1 MAGDRFCSSDF
12 NLIFITDLQL
22 PLHTANL
29 LILTKL
35 YREILGF
42 GGYNSLLQTT
52 NHSHSFNLV
61 RSWPA
66 LSPLSSAQHI
76 LRLKLGFEMNWTGG
90 TLSRSRNANG
100 KLSLSV
106 KQKNH
111 FAKARVKLQ
120 NGQRTS
126 PPEIQYFD
134 FGEWK
139 PENQVHD
146 DRHSDPVK
154 QRASSQRTL
163 DQFRNVQGVVRKLK
177 SLRPRN
183 ERSKRKRSLINDTE
197 GYVLPS
203 GIPIP
208 PISPP
213 VISSR
218 PPSSSSPIQAEP
230 TEERVAKRLRASTS
244 PMSDELY
251 PLAALDG
258 VEAKRHRLL
267 QETDW
272 VGIER
277 QKCLSKPAKMKF
289 TDPEDRDLIGRRRP
303 LNSSAIQNRWNV
315 QGSRPMKIPLMAP
328 CNEEGEDWSPDWMS
342 IRIGSTATN
351 KGPISDEMLDCYQTP
366 EPVIRALHPVR
377 TPAYRSIGHESQP
390 QHRKHEGTTP
400 SSLGEEPSE
409 PFRSLFSPEEVEQS
423 GVAQLVEAATI
434 AEDHSPPLVEG
445 ELQLP
450 DDYEFPEPKSRFR
463 SVFEHTSQPHGQTSE
478 LDHGSDP
485 IVRDFAFIDGK
496 LQGAA
501 VEQPARPEGR
511 NVLEDQ
517 ISEHAPIED
526 ARPSTSPLSIA
537 TSRYMQELE
546 EQSYGTGGQ
555 NFFPKNVADRAVPT
569 RAQPAAIDRKVTEDE
584 RETYVHRETKVW
596 MPREEVQDNENIQPT
611 EDEDEI
617 WRTFINL
624 DGVHD
629 SQSSRPTSTHI
640 RPPTARASLQKK
652 QTPDHPPTSSN
663 THKAPPCP
671 PDDEQIW
678 RNFIFSSPNPNNE
691 WILEEASPESHVPD
705 NDTSTPNPA
714 RTQPSMVAEAATSPV
729 KQNPHLRDEILDGS
743 PPIVDNA
750 SRYAHASTSSTTE
763 SPVTTEHVRSMAP
776 RVPYPSDSQPS
787 TLTTTSPATHNSRNP
802 QTTSN
807 PSSLIPQAPSS
818 SSIPQSLSFSPT
830 NTTTLTAHNPSS
842 DELSWTP
849 TRLPNP
855 PPPKKASAASV
866 IFKKPTR
873 YIGGEHRAPSTV
885 HLGRNVGKSKS
896 RNRNDAEGKGKKKVK
911 GKEKEEKKGE
921 KKVKG
926 KEKEEK
932 KGKGEK
938 KGKEKERKSLAEAVE
953 RAKKQM
959 GGRKDRK
966 KETRREGEESHESES
981 ESEEMETDEIVD

>member
-1 MAGDRFCSSDF
+1 
-12 NLIFITDLQL
+12 
-22 PLHTANL
+22 
-29 LILTKL
+29 
-35 YREILGF
+35 
-42 GGYNSLLQTT
+42 
-52 NHSHSFNLV
+52 
-61 RSWPA
+61 
-66 LSPLSSAQHI
+66 
-76 LRLKLGFEMNWTGG
+76 MNWTGG

-120 NGQRTS
+120 NGQRTP

-163 DQFRNVQGVVRKLK
+163 DQFQNVQGVVRKLK

-230 TEERVAKRLRASTS
+230 TEERVVKRLRTSTS

-328 CNEEGEDWSPDWMS
+328 CNEEGENWSPDGMS

-366 EPVIRALHPVR
+366 EPVKRAFHPVR
-377 TPAYRSIGHESQP
+377 TPEYRSIRHETKP
-390 QHRKHEGTTP
+390 QHREHEGTTP
-400 SSLGEEPSE
+400 SSLGKEPSE

-434 AEDHSPPLVEG
+434 AEDHSPPLVER

-450 DDYEFPEPKSRFR
+450 DDYEFPEPESRFR
-463 SVFEHTSQPHGQTSE
+463 LVFEHTSQPHGQTSE

-501 VEQPARPEGR
+501 AEQPARPEGR

-517 ISEHAPIED
+517 ISEHAAIED

-584 RETYVHRETKVW
+584 RETNVHREPQVW
-596 MPREEVQDNENIQPT
+596 VPREEVQDKGNNQPT

-640 RPPTARASLQKK
+640 RPPTARASLK
-652 QTPDHPPTSSN
+652 TPDQPPTSSD
-663 THKAPPCP
+663 THKAPPRP

-705 NDTSTPNPA
+705 NDTSTPDPA

-729 KQNPHLRDEILDGS
+729 KQNPHLQDEILDGS
-743 PPIVDNA
+743 PPMVDNA

-763 SPVTTEHVRSMAP
+763 SPVTTEHVRSMATQ
-776 RVPYPSDSQPS
+776 VPYPSDPQAS
-787 TLTTTSPATHNSRNP
+787 TLTTTPPATHNSQNP

-818 SSIPQSLSFSPT
+818 SSIPQSLSLSFSPT
-830 NTTTLTAHNPSS
+830 NTTTHTTHIPSS

-855 PPPKKASAASV
+855 PPPKKASVASV

-873 YIGGEHRAPSTV
+873 YTGGERKAPSTV
-885 HLGRNVGKSKS
+885 HLGWNVGKRKS
-896 RNRNDAEGKGKKKVK
+896 RNRNDAEGKGK
-911 GKEKEEKKGE
+911 GKKKGE

-932 KGKGEK
+932 KGKREK
-938 KGKEKERKSLAEAVE
+938 KGKEKETKSLAEAVE

-959 GGRKDRK
+959 GGSRDRK
-966 KETRREGEESHESES
+966 KETKREGEGEASQGSSRDESES

>member
-29 LILTKL
+29 LILTNL
-35 YREILGF
+35 YRKILGF
-42 GGYNSLLQTT
+42 GGYNSILQTT
-52 NHSHSFNLV
+52 NHLYSFKLI
-61 RSWPA
+61 RTWPA

-76 LRLKLGFEMNWTGG
+76 LRLKLELEMNWTGG
-90 TLSRSRNANG
+90 ALSRSRNANG

-154 QRASSQRTL
+154 QRVSSQRTL
-163 DQFRNVQGVVRKLK
+163 DQFQNVQGVVRKLK

-183 ERSKRKRSLINDTE
+183 ERGKRKRSLINDTE

-208 PISPP
+208 PISPA

-230 TEERVAKRLRASTS
+230 TEERVVKRIRTSTS

-328 CNEEGEDWSPDWMS
+328 CNEEGEDWSPDVMS

-366 EPVIRALHPVR
+366 EPVKRAIYPVR
-377 TPAYRSIGHESQP
+377 TPEYRSIGHETKS

-400 SSLGEEPSE
+400 SSLGKEPSE

-450 DDYEFPEPKSRFR
+450 DDYEFPEPESRFR
-463 SVFEHTSQPHGQTSE
+463 LVYEHKSQAHGQTSE
-478 LDHGSDP
+478 LDHGSGP
-485 IVRDFAFIDGK
+485 IVRDFAFIDGR
-496 LQGAA
+496 LQRAA

-511 NVLEDQ
+511 NILEDQ
-517 ISEHAPIED
+517 ISEHAPTED

-569 RAQPAAIDRKVTEDE
+569 RAQPAAIDREVTEDE
-584 RETYVHRETKVW
+584 RETNVHREPKVW
-596 MPREEVQDNENIQPT
+596 VPREEVQDKESIQPT
-611 EDEDEI
+611 EDEDEV

-629 SQSSRPTSTHI
+629 SRSSRPTSTHI

-652 QTPDHPPTSSN
+652 QTPDQPPTSSD
-663 THKAPPCP
+663 THKVPPCP

-678 RNFIFSSPNPNNE
+678 RDFIFSSPNPNNE
-691 WILEEASPESHVPD
+691 WILEEASPEPHVPD
-705 NDTSTPNPA
+705 TDTSTPDPA

-729 KQNPHLRDEILDGS
+729 KQNPHLQDEILDGS
-743 PPIVDNA
+743 PPILDNA

-763 SPVTTEHVRSMAP
+763 SPVTTEHVRSMAS

-787 TLTTTSPATHNSRNP
+787 TLTATSPATHNSRNP

-818 SSIPQSLSFSPT
+818 PSIPQSLSPT
-830 NTTTLTAHNPSS
+830 NTTTHTAHNPSS

-855 PPPKKASAASV
+855 PPPKKTSAASV

-873 YIGGEHRAPSTV
+873 YNGGERKAPSTV

-896 RNRNDAEGKGKKKVK
+896 RNRNDAEGKG
-911 GKEKEEKKGE
+911 E
-921 KKVKG
+921 KKVKEKG
-926 KEKEEK
+926 KEREE

-938 KGKEKERKSLAEAVE
+938 KGKEKETKSLAEAVE

-959 GGRKDRK
+959 GSRKDRK
-966 KETRREGEESHESES
+966 KETKREGEGEESHESSRDESES